1 MCVWGRGD
9 TNRQVTVVIKLLF
22 QTWVS
27 SKGGPSLWN
36 RGSGLVSNHHK
47 GLSTR
52 SKPHRWQ
59 LLLGDEKS
67 HPAAEDINLRDPSS
81 PTGTCGSSSLAPC
94 GPPPITGASSITL
107 PELSS
112 APLWCPGIWAAVDM
126 EACQPA
132 GGDSLESYPDGERQT
147 GWEEKSTVLHLSFNW
162 LKFTVTQIKDPVLQ
176 TLETVSKLW
185 TVSLYVKSQWI
196 ALKVMVIYG
205 PQRVHW
211 L

>member
-1 MCVWGRGD
+1 MKQRGTCSSKTTLTSCCSAFFFAVQWASHWRTVRVCVWGRGD

-94 GPPPITGASSITL
+94 GPPPYNWCLFHHPPWAFQC
-107 PELSS
+107 
-112 APLWCPGIWAAVDM
+112 APLMSWDLGSRGHGGLS
-126 EACQPA
+126 ACRGRQLGKLPRWRKT
-132 GGDSLESYPDGERQT
+132 DWMRGE
-147 GWEEKSTVLHLSFNW
+147 K
-162 LKFTVTQIKDPVLQ
+162 
-176 TLETVSKLW
+176 
-185 TVSLYVKSQWI
+185 YCI
-196 ALKVMVIYG
+196 AS
-205 PQRVHW
+205 
-211 L
+211 